1 MIEKWQT
8 LNAETVFNFSKF
20 NLKRYAFLLP
30 NQQVAEDYY
39 VLEEQDVGSVV
50 AMTPD
55 QNLVMVR
62 QFKHGIQE
70 ICLELPAGLFED
82 ENGDP
87 VRESRRELLEETGYE
102 AKEYIYLG
110 SLAQNPTRL
119 SNRVHIVLGVGAHRV
134 SDQRLDPNEDI
145 EVVLIPV
152 DQIRAKIR
160 SGEIHALGTVAGI
173 FLALDYLQQEE
184 I

>member
-39 VLEEQDVGSVV
+39 ALEEHDVGSVV
-50 AMTPD
+50 AITPD

-82 ENGDP
+82 QDGDP
-87 VRESRRELLEETGYE
+87 VDESSRELLEETGYE
-102 AKEYIYLG
+102 AHEYIYLG
-110 SLAQNPTRL
+110 SFAQNPTRM
-119 SNRVHIVLGVGAHRV
+119 SSRVHVVLGTGAHKV
-134 SDQRLDPNEDI
+134 SEQHLDPNEDI
-145 EVVLIPV
+145 EVVLVPL
-152 DQIRAKIR
+152 DQVRAKIH
-160 SGEIHALGTVAGI
+160 SGEIHALGTAAGI
-173 FLALDYLQQEE
+173 FLALDYLQREAA
-184 I
+184 

>member
-8 LNAETVFNFSKF
+8 LNAETIFNFSKF
-20 NLKRYAFLLP
+20 NLTRYAFLLP
-30 NQQVAEDYY
+30 NQQVVEDYY
-39 VLEEQDVGSVV
+39 VLEEPDVGSVV
-50 AMTPD
+50 AITPD

-62 QFKHGIQE
+62 QFKHGIQD

-82 ENGDP
+82 PGGDP

-102 AKEYIYLG
+102 AKEYFYLG
-110 SLAQNPTRL
+110 SLAQNPTRM
-119 SNRVHIVLGVGAHRV
+119 SNRVHIVLGTGAYKV
-134 SDQRLDPNEDI
+134 SDQHLDPNEEI
-145 EVVLIPV
+145 EVVLIPL
-152 DQIRAKIR
+152 DQVKAKIK

-173 FLALDYLQQEE
+173 FLALDYLQRKV